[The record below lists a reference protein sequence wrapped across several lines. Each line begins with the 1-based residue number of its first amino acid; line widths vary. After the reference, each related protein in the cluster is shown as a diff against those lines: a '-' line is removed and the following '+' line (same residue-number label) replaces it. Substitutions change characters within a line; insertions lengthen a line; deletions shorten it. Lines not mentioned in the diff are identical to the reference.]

1 MIVMLKL
8 NKLEKFMWRHQR
20 KILLICWLL
29 AVLPSIA
36 LNFVDITSFFNFAI
50 FMIIEAFVLTVAIY
64 IIILSSRIRNFA
76 RVYNYQLNM
85 QAFLDGTNIL
95 IEATNPKHKS
105 QMSASCYNRI
115 ITLYIMGD
123 YDRAEQEC
131 KCFLQTF
138 GHNNLAFTIKIYI
151 KLAQIALIKENY
163 EAYNE
168 YIIKIQTLL
177 ESVTGLKFVKNA
189 LNYDY
194 VNFVMF
200 TDAMLC
206 NKNINE
212 AEYEAKVFEILNTSH
227 LTGKP
232 RKKGI
237 MPVEYFS
244 AYYKLFLFFKNRAN
258 TEKATFYANLLMRFG
273 NVQLV
278 AYREAKEYLE
288 NANRSN

>member
-1 MIVMLKL
+1 MLKL
-8 NKLEKFMWRHQR
+8 NKLERFMWRHQR
-20 KILLICWLL
+20 KILLICWIL
-29 AVLPSIA
+29 AVLPAIISNLLEYTLIFYFPFLMLVEA
-36 LNFVDITSFFNFAI
+36 TVIT
-50 FMIIEAFVLTVAIY
+50 TAIY
-64 IIILSSRIRNFA
+64 MIILSSRIRNFT
-76 RVYNYQLNM
+76 RVYNYQFNM
-85 QAFLDGTNIL
+85 QAFLEGTNLL
-95 IEATNPKHKS
+95 IETTNPKHKT
-105 QMSASCYNRI
+105 QMSAACYNRI

-123 YDRAEQEC
+123 YDRTEHEI

-138 GHNNLAFTIKIYI
+138 GHNNLTFTIRMYI
-151 KLAQIALIKENY
+151 KMAQIALIKENY

-177 ESVTGLKFVKNA
+177 ESVTGLKLVKNA

-194 VNFVMF
+194 VNFVLF

-232 RKKGI
+232 RKKEI
-237 MPVEYFS
+237 MPIEYFS

-273 NVQLV
+273 NAQL
-278 AYREAKEYLE
+278 AAFREAKEYLE